1 VNTLSYGD
9 LGPPAG
15 LVRRVTKVVASS
27 GRLSEFDRRDGPLP
41 FVASDRDAQAMYFVE
56 PNALDRTGLSVGQD
70 HGCADKLSLG
80 LLKFAEDR
88 ELAREGA
95 FSPSAPLVPSPRA
108 VPLTCKALNIVR
120 VWRWAI
126 IGGGRFDTGASDGNI
141 GFRADVPRRASG
153 PRSGGSEASLFD
165 RKCLEFSQAERSFAA
180 KRCPLW
186 CAFRTQVGHRARSV
200 SCCQMRKSNRTAR
213 SAIAA
218 GPRSPA
224 SEDIGPTVR
233 PPAW

>member
-108 VPLTCKALNIVR
+108 VSLTCKVLTLFACDAGPSSAAAGLTPAPAM
-120 VWRWAI
+120 AI
-126 IGGGRFDTGASDGNI
+126 SK
-141 GFRADVPRRASG
+141 PRASG
-153 PRSGGSEASLFD
+153 RTYLGGRAGLG
-165 RKCLEFSQAERSFAA
+165 AA
-180 KRCPLW
+180 VP
-186 CAFRTQVGHRARSV
+186 
-200 SCCQMRKSNRTAR
+200 
-213 SAIAA
+213 
-218 GPRSPA
+218 
-224 SEDIGPTVR
+224 R
-233 PPAW
+233 PPFLTGSA

>member
-1 VNTLSYGD
+1 
-9 LGPPAG
+9 
-15 LVRRVTKVVASS
+15 
-27 GRLSEFDRRDGPLP
+27 
-41 FVASDRDAQAMYFVE
+41 VASDRDAQAMYFVE

-141 GFRADVPRRASG
+141 QAAGFRADVPRRASG

-165 RKCLEFSQAERSFAA
+165 RKCLKFSQAEGYLPPSDV
-180 KRCPLW
+180 RCG
-186 CAFRTQVGHRARSV
+186 AHSG
-200 SCCQMRKSNRTAR
+200 RKSGIAR
-213 SAIAA
+213 
-218 GPRSPA
+218 GPRSA
-224 SEDIGPTVR
+224 QTTRFAGARRARRRWRRSSDGVR
-233 PPAW
+233 